1 MFFQISCNF
10 RFHFFENTFFFDIK
24 FFSKLSSLATQSDVY
39 REVALPLV
47 DAVFDGVNG
56 CVLAY
61 GQTGAGKT
69 YTVVGEDVDVIRG
82 TEQGAGKKF

>member
-1 MFFQISCNF
+1 M
-10 RFHFFENTFFFDIK
+10 
-24 FFSKLSSLATQSDVY
+24 
-39 REVALPLV
+39 

-82 TEQGAGKKF
+82 TEQGAGKKFKPILDDIISRFNL